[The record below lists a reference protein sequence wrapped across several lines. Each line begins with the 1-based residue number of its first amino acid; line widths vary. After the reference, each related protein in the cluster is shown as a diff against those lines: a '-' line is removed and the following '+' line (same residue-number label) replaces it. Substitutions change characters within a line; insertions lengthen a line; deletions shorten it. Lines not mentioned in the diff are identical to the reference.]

1 MKLTRHFTALVAA
14 TALSWAS
21 LAGSVSAQDAAA
33 PAAPAPAAAPTV
45 QAAPPDA
52 TVEQRVA
59 DLEQYFQN
67 LGVGAAGDVKWKS
80 KIADVPG
87 PGHNGWMM
95 TCAALVLFMTL
106 PGLALF
112 YGGLV
117 RKKNVLSV
125 LAQCLGCAGMV
136 TVLWWAFGY
145 SLVFGKSF
153 TGTSLEPFLGGTEF
167 FFLKGVTSAPN
178 TDYCYWVSQNVFSM
192 YQLMFAI
199 ITPALIVGAIA
210 ERMKYSAVLIFI
222 AIWMFVVYFPMAHMV
237 WGVSGL
243 MNGVW
248 NGAAKIQAIDF
259 AGGTVVHMTSGW
271 SALILCMILGKRLG
285 FGKEKMAPHSMV
297 LCMVGTGM
305 LWVGWYGFNAG
316 SALAADVVS
325 ANAFMTT
332 TLAAATAGFVWALV
346 EWIHKGH
353 PSVLGFCSGIVAG
366 LVVIT
371 PACGFVDSTG
381 AMIIGLLAAIVPY
394 IFVVFVKGM
403 FGYDDALDTFGVHAI
418 GGTLG
423 ALLTG
428 VLATSSVNSNLAV
441 VTPANPATT
450 NGLAKLV
457 AEGGLVGQQLKA
469 VAITLILS
477 VVGTIVIALVVKIVV
492 GLRPTPE
499 AESQGLD
506 ITDHQEEGY
515 IL

>member
-1 MKLTRHFTALVAA
+1 MTSRHLNKVRALTAAAIAFIAIPMSFTAHAE
-14 TALSWAS
+14 
-21 LAGSVSAQDAAA
+21 DAAA
-33 PAAPAPAAAPTV
+33 PPAAAV
-45 QAAPPDA
+45 SAPAVLPDP

-67 LGVGAAGDVKWKS
+67 MAPGVAGDVKWGS
-80 KIADVPG
+80 KIASVPG
-87 PGHNGWMM
+87 PGHNGWLM

-136 TVLWWAFGY
+136 TVIWWAVGY

-153 TGTSLEPFLGGTEF
+153 DSPFLGGTEF

-178 TDYCYWVSQNVFSM
+178 TDYCAWVSQNVFAM

-199 ITPALIVGAIA
+199 ITPALIIGAIA
-210 ERMKYSAVLIFI
+210 ERMKFSAIMLFI
-222 AIWMFVVYFPMAHMV
+222 AIWMFAIYIPMAHMV
-237 WGVSGL
+237 WGVTGL

-248 NGAAKIQAIDF
+248 NGAAKIAAIDF

-271 SALILCMILGKRLG
+271 SALVLCIILGKRLN
-285 FGKEKMAPHSMV
+285 FGKEKMSPHSMV

-316 SALAADVVS
+316 SSLAADGIS

-332 TLAAATAGFVWALV
+332 TLAAATAGFVWAIMEKVL
-346 EWIHKGH
+346 KGH
-353 PSVLGFCSGIVAG
+353 ASILGMCSGVVAG

-371 PACGFVDSTG
+371 PACGFVDATG
-381 AMIIGLLAAIVPY
+381 AMIIGVLAAIVPY
-394 IFVVFVKGM
+394 IFVMYVKGAV
-403 FGYDDALDTFGVHAI
+403 GYDDALDTFGVHAV

-423 ALLTG
+423 AILTG
-428 VLATSSVNSNLAV
+428 VLATSSVNGNLTEVNTYA
-441 VTPANPATT
+441 AT

-457 AEGGLVGQQLKA
+457 ANGGLLGQQLMAVGITLVISIVGTVVIAMIVKA
-469 VAITLILS
+469 VI
-477 VVGTIVIALVVKIVV
+477 

-499 AESQGLD
+499 AETMGLD
-506 ITDHQEEGY
+506 ISDHGEEGY
-515 IL
+515 DF